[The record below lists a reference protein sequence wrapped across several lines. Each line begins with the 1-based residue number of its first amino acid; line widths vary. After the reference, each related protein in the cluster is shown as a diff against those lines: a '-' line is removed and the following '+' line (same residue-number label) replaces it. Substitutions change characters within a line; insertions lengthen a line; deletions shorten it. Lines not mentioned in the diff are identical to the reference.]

1 MPTLPPAARSRVAL
15 GLTAAAALGR
25 FELQQCRDCGT
36 VQYPPR
42 EACGKCLSVRLPWT
56 RQDDDGELLAATVL
70 HHSNDLFF
78 RERLPWRLG
87 LVKLACGPTVVAHL
101 HAEVPPAPAKLR
113 VAARLDRAGQAVLV
127 GLPDKENVNMAEDR
141 QLREF
146 ACDPKHRKV
155 LVTDGKSGVGQALV
169 KALAAA
175 GAELVWVGYAE
186 PWKRFP
192 GFDELQKLPQVTLV
206 PLDVTDSKNVR
217 ELAAEIGAKVD
228 ILVSNAEFHRAHGIG
243 NRQGVETARAEMDVN
258 YFGLL
263 RLAQEFGPAMRARR
277 GWPRER
283 GGLGQPALGLCARQ
297 LPSARHLLGF
307 EGRRAVARAMP
318 ARGDA
323 PRGRTGGECLSRS
336 DRRRVEPAPAA
347 AQARAGRARGRD
359 RKRAARRGR
368 GPLSGRRGAGVA
380 RALARQSEGPREGIV
395 VMSALA
401 SFVQAFSAGKIR
413 VVDLTQTLSPEFPH
427 ISLPP
432 EMGQAWPF
440 RIEEVSRY
448 DERGPAWYWN
458 NFSCGEHTGTHFDA
472 PIHWISGRDL
482 PQNATDSIP
491 PERFIGPACVVDC
504 SRESASD
511 PDFLLTKKK
520 LLAWEK
526 QHGRIP
532 PRAWVLMRTDWSKR
546 ADPVAYQNYDETGQ
560 HTPGPDVDAVKFL
573 VEERDLLGFG
583 TESIGT
589 DAGQAQHL
597 RPPYPCHYFMHGAG
611 RYGLQCLANLDQLP
625 PTGAVVIAAPLKI
638 RNGSGSPLRVLALIS
653 SG

>member
-1 MPTLPPAARSRVAL
+1 LPTLPPAARSRVAL

-186 PWKRFP
+186 PWKHFP

-263 RLAQEFGPAMRARR
+263 RLAQEFGPAMRAR
-277 GWPRER
+277 GAD
-283 GGLGQPALGLCARQ
+283 GLA
-297 LPSARHLLGF
+297 S
-307 EGRRAVARAMP
+307 AVAWVNL
-318 ARGDA
+318 
-323 PRGRTGGECLSRS
+323 LSVYALANFPPHGTFS
-336 DRRRVEPAPAA
+336 ASKAA
-347 AQARAGRARGRD
+347 AQSLAQCLRAEMR
-359 RKRAARRGR
+359 
-368 GPLSGRRGAGVA
+368 PAGVRVVNVFPGPIDDEWSQLLPPPKLA
-380 RALARQSEGPREGIV
+380 PGALAAAIVSALREGV
-395 VMSALA
+395 EDLYPGDVAQEWLERWRDNPKALE
-401 SFVQAFSAGKIR
+401 R
-413 VVDLTQTLSPEFPH
+413 ELS
-427 ISLPP
+427 S
-432 EMGQAWPF
+432 
-440 RIEEVSRY
+440 
-448 DERGPAWYWN
+448 
-458 NFSCGEHTGTHFDA
+458 
-472 PIHWISGRDL
+472 
-482 PQNATDSIP
+482 
-491 PERFIGPACVVDC
+491 
-504 SRESASD
+504 
-511 PDFLLTKKK
+511 
-520 LLAWEK
+520 
-526 QHGRIP
+526 
-532 PRAWVLMRTDWSKR
+532 
-546 ADPVAYQNYDETGQ
+546 
-560 HTPGPDVDAVKFL
+560 
-573 VEERDLLGFG
+573 
-583 TESIGT
+583 
-589 DAGQAQHL
+589 
-597 RPPYPCHYFMHGAG
+597 
-611 RYGLQCLANLDQLP
+611 
-625 PTGAVVIAAPLKI
+625 
-638 RNGSGSPLRVLALIS
+638 
-653 SG
+653 